1 MQPAPPPLP
10 VSPDLQ
16 FQKAE
21 FAGETRVCALC
32 KTPLSGSFY
41 TYAGHPICTGCA
53 AQRSELKQADEV
65 PSQAVLYGLGA
76 AIAGTVVYAA
86 VSMITGYQLSLIS
99 ILVGYMVGRAI
110 RTGAG
115 GSGGLKLQI
124 LAVALTYLAVTTAPL
139 LEVIFRLHAVIQ
151 ITSIPRLIYIAL
163 ISPFLE
169 LQASVGH
176 GLLNVLIIFFGMSQ
190 AWRYTK
196 GAPHTL
202 QGPFQVG
209 TAPMGAA

>member
-1 MQPAPPPLP
+1 

>member
-1 MQPAPPPLP
+1 

-124 LAVALTYLAVTTAPL
+124 LALTYLAVTTAPL